1 MRAQKWL
8 FTACLVLG
16 MFFIGC
22 SDDDDGGGN
31 GDDSNLKNKTILNS
45 TAFDQ
50 WVYFS
55 FEQGK
60 EVTVTDPQDDLSWDI
75 AFHVGDI
82 KLNGGKSGKGAGGA
96 IAITDE
102 ALKTAPESGYAT
114 DETADI
120 LLGMPPSYE
129 KDGSKNKILS
139 AWLKKEGMGY
149 TPTENNLFVVKTAS
163 EKYMKIKFTSY
174 AVNANGSMGMAGQG
188 EVPGIFTFEYYCQA
202 DGSRDF

>member
-31 GDDSNLKNKTILNS
+31 GDDSNLKNKTILNY

-55 FEQGK
+55 FEEGK
-60 EVTVTDPQDDLSWDI
+60 EVTVTDSQNDLHWDI

-82 KLNGGKSGKGAGGA
+82 
-96 IAITDE
+96 
-102 ALKTAPESGYAT
+102 
-114 DETADI
+114 
-120 LLGMPPSYE
+120 
-129 KDGSKNKILS
+129 
-139 AWLKKEGMGY
+139 
-149 TPTENNLFVVKTAS
+149 
-163 EKYMKIKFTSY
+163 
-174 AVNANGSMGMAGQG
+174 
-188 EVPGIFTFEYYCQA
+188 
-202 DGSRDF
+202 